1 MNEQQHTF
9 VVRRDGNGGW
19 IASVKDE
26 VTCAWGLTPLA
37 AMKALCD
44 LLEKEWGAER

>member
-1 MNEQQHTF
+1 MSEQRYTF
-9 VVRRDGNGGW
+9 IVRANDSGGY
-19 IASVKDE
+19 IAWVQDE
-26 VTCAWGLTPLA
+26 ITCAWGVTPLA